1 MSAVRAMPEDIC
13 RMLKEDLRFFR
24 FVEESDLE
32 ILSHF
37 ISCRDVVEDEV
48 LWEEGDEE
56 SHVVFIMTGKLE
68 EKKQTEFEDKQMIAG
83 VYGPGAILGE
93 FGLLENSSRAFTAV
107 ALQNSQLL
115 VLSRE
120 NFDRLIAEHP
130 VLGNKLLKGMLFAIS
145 TRLKKSFDRL
155 AAIF

>member
-32 ILSHF
+32 ILSRF
-37 ISCRDVVEDEV
+37 ISCRDVVEEEV
-48 LWEEGDEE
+48 VWKEGDEE
-56 SHVVFIMTGKLE
+56 SYVVFVMTGKLE
-68 EKKQTEFEDKQMIAG
+68 EKKKTEFEDKQMIAG

-93 FGLLENSSRAFTAV
+93 FGLFENTSRAFTAE
-107 ALQNSQLL
+107 ALQDSQLL

-120 NFDRLIAEHP
+120 NFERLIDAHP
-130 VLGNKLLKGMLFAIS
+130 VLGTKLLKGMLFAVS
-145 TRLKKSFDRL
+145 TRLGKSFDRM